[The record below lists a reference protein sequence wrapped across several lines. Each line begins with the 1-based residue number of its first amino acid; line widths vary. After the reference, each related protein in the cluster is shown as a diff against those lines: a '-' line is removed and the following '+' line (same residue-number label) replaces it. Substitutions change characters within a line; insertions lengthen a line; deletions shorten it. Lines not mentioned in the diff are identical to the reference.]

1 MFKFINFIYFTLL
14 LSSANVFA
22 ADKYD
27 PVSKI
32 LYINE
37 VLVPN
42 KVYKNVSIK
51 VDRVVSVNGGTP
63 QGELD
68 IYLTDKNELFIPS
81 VIVGDL
87 TYTNVTIVVGPILSV
102 GGFTNTVLEATAQ
115 TDRGGKAVIY
125 NLPFSELPENVQ
137 PNDAT
142 ISLYEDR
149 RFELIER
156 RRSEDRL
163 FKITPKGNA
172 QPFKQE
178 TILTSNAL
186 KNELAYGYLLSYLY
200 YDNGIIKYDGKAID
214 SRFAKD
220 ISNETLFAT
229 HSTGKSINSY
239 IVAHAICDG
248 YISSIDEIID
258 WPLMSKTLYQGQ
270 SLRNL
275 LNMNAGDKH
284 TVDAASTR
292 VMGSTT
298 HHRDLGLD
306 TLAALLEGTTRI
318 GNELFYN
325 NFLADVIANYIVFKA
340 GDSYEALMR
349 KIFQDKIKIQNEV
362 TYEKHKKTYTN
373 GTFSNYYGQPQT
385 LASYSY
391 YITRMDLLRVG
402 EAIMKDYQ
410 NQTCVGQYLKMS
422 QAQSLSWPK
431 YQPTKSNAN
440 LYLHNYSKKYGAQFY
455 FDFHEMDGRNI
466 LGTEG
471 YNGQNMLI
479 DMDNSR
485 IVITN
490 SAATAWD
497 QKSLLL
503 NVIKDGKLPK

>member
-42 KVYKNVSIK
+42 KIYKNVSIK
-51 VDRVVSVNGGTP
+51 VDRVVSANGGAP

-81 VIVGDL
+81 VIAGNL

-163 FKITPKGNA
+163 FKINPKGNA

-258 WPLMSKTLYQGQ
+258 WPLMSKTLYHGQ

-284 TVDAASTR
+284 TVDVASTR

-440 LYLHNYSKKYGAQFY
+440 LYLHNYCKKYGAQFY

>member
-1 MFKFINFIYFTLL
+1 MKNFLLYFNLL
-14 LSSANVFA
+14 LIPINSIA
-22 ADKYD
+22 ADRYD
-27 PVSKI
+27 AI
-32 LYINE
+32 TNTLYINE

-42 KVYKNVSIK
+42 VVYKNVSIN
-51 VDRVVSVNGGTP
+51 VDRVVSVKGGPP

-68 IYLTDKNELFIPS
+68 VYLPDKNELFIPS
-81 VIVGDL
+81 VSVGDL
-87 TYTNVTIVVGPILSV
+87 IYTNVTIVVGPILSV
-102 GGFTNTVLEATAQ
+102 GKFENTTIEVIPQ

-125 NLPFSELPENVQ
+125 NQPFSELPNSVK

-156 RRSEDRL
+156 RRSQDRL

-200 YDNGIIKYDGKAID
+200 YDNGIIKYDGKALD
-214 SRFAKD
+214 SRFTKD
-220 ISNETLFAT
+220 VNNETLFAT

-248 YISSIDEIID
+248 HISSIDEIID

-292 VMGSTT
+292 VMGSTI

-306 TLAALLEGTTRI
+306 TLAALLDGTTRI

-349 KIFQDKIKIQNEV
+349 KIFLDKIKIQNEV
-362 TYEKHKKTYTN
+362 TYEQHKKTETN
-373 GTFSNYYGQPQT
+373 GTFSNYYGQAQT

-391 YITRMDLLRVG
+391 YITRMDLLRVA

-410 NQTCVGQYLKMS
+410 NQTCVGQYLKSSQS
-422 QAQSLSWPK
+422 QALTWLK
-431 YQPTKSNAN
+431 YRPTNSNAN

-455 FDFHEMDGRNI
+455 FDFHEMEGRNI
-466 LGTEG
+466 FGTEG